1 MTNGILKKIHAI
13 QSEIVVEKT
22 GYNEKHEFT
31 YFKEE
36 DVLNAVKKLL
46 NQHGVVV
53 RKKMLRYEHSAFY
66 DNNGRYRP
74 RANAD
79 VQFTFVDIE
88 DGSEFPVE
96 VSAEGSGTGDD
107 VSSRKLATQA
117 RKIAYLDTFQIT
129 EQNDRYDGD
138 SHGEQEP
145 VNNSAPV
152 EEPEVGPSL
161 NELQAAVGRFVNGYE
176 DEDGKHPATHT
187 GPQVNAIGTRIAKTL
202 KVDPKPAV
210 WRKDINVLAGVV
222 EAMTKGEVE

>member
-1 MTNGILKKIHAI
+1 MAGILSKIHSI

-22 GYNEKHEFT
+22 GWNEKHEFS
-31 YFKEE
+31 YYKEE
-36 DVLNAVKKLL
+36 DVLNAVKALL
-46 NQHGVVV
+46 NKYKVVV

-129 EQNDRYDGD
+129 EQNDRFDGD
-138 SHGEQEP
+138 SQGEQEP
-145 VNNSAPV
+145 VNNAVQAP
-152 EEPEVGPSL
+152 EPEVGPSL
-161 NELQAAVGRFVNGYE
+161 NELQAEIGKFVNGYE
-176 DEDGKHPATHT
+176 DEDGKKHPSTHT
-187 GPQVNAIGTRIAKTL
+187 GAQVNALGTRHAKEL
-202 KVDPKPAV
+202 KVDEKPTV
-210 WRKDINVLAGVV
+210 WRKDINALAKIV
-222 EAMTKGEVE
+222 ESLGKGEVE